1 MVHPFVVAEA
11 PIKKA
16 PLRKQWSFDG
26 SFAVLLDGLVPW
38 QDVVEV
44 LGMPLDVSIRQVLEE
59 VLNVLERVQAVGL
72 GSLDD
77 AVALRG
83 GRGPWAR
90 RGNVA

>member
-1 MVHPFVVAEA
+1 M
-11 PIKKA
+11 
-16 PLRKQWSFDG
+16 DG
-26 SFAVLLDGLVPW
+26 SFAVFLDDLVLW

-44 LGMPLDVSIRQVLEE
+44 LGMPLDVSIRQVFEE
-59 VLNVLERVQAVGL
+59 VLEVLERVQAVGL

-90 RGNVA
+90 RGSFD